1 MFNWISNKNNN
12 NKSNLSKIVS
22 FSTWRNVKKKTF
34 WMRCNLTKRLYLG
47 CRKHRCHKSQSISK
61 YSFLLKHLSFKRKFI
76 NQFKNLNIAIKL
88 ARRQIKDSCYSE
100 AATKSHIGIL
110 RIFFKISEKWNS
122 YFEENLF
129 NQNTS
134 SGCFCLRQQFP
145 KKQKK

>member
-1 MFNWISNKNNN
+1 M
-12 NKSNLSKIVS
+12 
-22 FSTWRNVKKKTF
+22 KKETY
-34 WMRCNLTKRLYLG
+34 WMQCNLTKRLYLG
-47 CRKHRCHKSQSISK
+47 CHKHRCHKSQSISK
-61 YSFLLKHLSFKRKFI
+61 YLFLWKHLFFKRKFI

-134 SGCFCLRQQFP
+134 SGCFYLRQQFP